1 MKLIIDTATRTPILA
16 LADDEGGIDHQRRWQ
31 SEHRHGEQ
39 LLEKLDEML
48 KAADATPREID
59 GVICGLGPGS
69 FTGLRIGLATAKVIA
84 YTLKVPIV
92 GVSTTEALGL
102 AAVARD
108 GLSDAVAVTLPA
120 GAVDRYVHRLQ
131 VHGESVYAEAP
142 PQLVVPGAG
151 FYDAVGDAF
160 LVAVDLAGSSDL
172 TDGAIERGES
182 ALEGL
187 ARAMTQMGLAKLN
200 EGKQDDVAL
209 LTPAYVALPRGIAQ
223 AAVDMAWSPDLR

>member
-1 MKLIIDTATRTPILA
+1 MNLIIDTATRSPIVA
-16 LADDEGGIDHQRRWQ
+16 LADADGGIDHERRWQ

-48 KAADATPREID
+48 ASGDATPRDID

-84 YTLKVPIV
+84 YTLQVPIV
-92 GVSTTEALGL
+92 GVSTTEAL
-102 AAVARD
+102 AQAVVSRE
-108 GLSDAVAVTLPA
+108 GLSDIVAVALPA
-120 GAVDRYVHRLQ
+120 GTVDRYVHRLAVDGDT
-131 VHGESVYAEAP
+131 VHSEAP
-142 PQLVVPGAG
+142 PQLAVPGASFEEAIQG
-151 FYDAVGDAF
+151 AF
-160 LVAVDLAGSSDL
+160 LVAVDLAGAGDI
-172 TDGAIERGES
+172 TDDAIERGEA

-187 ARAMTQMGLAKLN
+187 ARALAKLGT
-200 EGKQDDVAL
+200 EHLAQGKGEDVAL